1 MIEDRQRGLNGI
13 GAALMHHSKHERMRL
28 TEDINVRCS
37 TGDMQEL
44 VTYATSRHKCC
55 RLCPEEWN
63 GTAKEVRP
71 LVKAG
76 RIEWFRL

>member
-13 GAALMHHSKHERMRL
+13 GAALMHHSKHERMRP

-44 VTYATSRHKCC
+44 VMYATRRINVAACAWK
-55 RLCPEEWN
+55 N
-63 GTAKEVRP
+63 GMAPAK
-71 LVKAG
+71 
-76 RIEWFRL
+76 